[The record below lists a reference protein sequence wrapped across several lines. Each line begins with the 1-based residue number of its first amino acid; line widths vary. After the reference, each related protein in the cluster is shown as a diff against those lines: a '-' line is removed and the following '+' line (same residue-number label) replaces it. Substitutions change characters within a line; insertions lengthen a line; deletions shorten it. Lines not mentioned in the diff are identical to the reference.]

1 MMKTK
6 MTTLTAVPAVFH
18 KRLNVTR
25 KALTTT
31 TALVSA
37 QRHLA
42 IGIIGIG
49 LLVSSPSY
57 ANPDG
62 GKVVE
67 GSATILQESAQ
78 KLNIQQH
85 TDKAIIDWN
94 SFNIGE
100 NEHTQF
106 YQPNSNSIALNRITE
121 GDPSQ
126 ILGRLTANGRVM
138 IINPNGVLFGR
149 NSRIDVNGLVA
160 STHDIKNHDFMN
172 GNYNFNIPGNPKASI
187 INKGNI
193 SVADQGLVAFV
204 APSVQNQGYIA
215 ARLGKVALA
224 SANGFTLDLY
234 GDQLINILV
243 DDKVAELA
251 LDENGEPVEAL
262 VDNSGKITADGGY
275 VFLTVNAA
283 RSLVNKVV
291 NNTGYLEARSVG
303 VENGEIVLNGGDEG
317 EVHVAGTV
325 DASGDDTGETGGRIQ
340 ITGEKVGIMAGADIN
355 ASGESGGGT
364 VLVGGDYLGGN
375 GDPEIVK
382 TYDIKLE
389 DKVIPTAQFTYVDE
403 SAKISADAQS
413 DGDGG
418 KVIVW
423 ADQATRTYGEISAKG
438 GANSGDGGFI
448 ETSGKD
454 YLDVGQAADA
464 SAENG
469 KGGTWL
475 LDPRNVT
482 ITGAGVDAN
491 GTNSSNVFTATG
503 DNATIT
509 ATTIET
515 ALNAG
520 TNIQINTGST
530 GAQDGN
536 ITLGAN
542 ITKSAGGDATLTLV
556 ANKKIIAG
564 GAYTISSTSNKLN
577 MSFTAGEY
585 NYLGWDASTETTLTS
600 NGGDIYLDGGSYNI
614 LYGTVNAGAGD
625 VTIKAANTPKEYGGL
640 YLYTGSNIYG
650 NNITVDTA
658 GVIWDQD
665 TGVDWSTSIEGTGN
679 VTLKGSQIGTGSNSL
694 QVVGGTNSTLTLEQT
709 DRTNNTSTQWTYIY
723 ADKSSANR
731 RFTTI
736 NATVRDNDVRS
747 GLSIKFD
754 GSTDR
759 VYVRDDGTD
768 IGTGT
773 NYDTNWTPDY
783 AIDTSQ
789 YNRNFNATTYGVKLK
804 VTPYSSYIKTGTGT
818 FTLNMYDQP
827 STTSSET
834 QSKIDQSTANTT
846 KYTPASA
853 ERPKPID
860 HKLQSGKEWIES
872 LKLPQV
878 SSSAPSIDSTLQ
890 MLFDSKNMTD
900 VSVLN
905 TFESADGSKYMEL
918 PDGSFA
924 LIKEVVINGATA
936 KTPVH
941 FENGRPLSENDKEL
955 LASGWSLEDVL
966 NKSPQDVA
974 VLLGKEKIQIA
985 ARIDNSKNINPT
997 DQKSEE
1003 QLAAEEKVAQDEV
1016 AQQNLVQQQELVR
1029 QQEALVDQQLVLK
1042 RDLFTAGVG
1051 SLEDVPDTIRQEYQT
1066 AAQTLLEEWKQSDRD
1081 LNQLAQAYFTKLQKR
1096 INKLFNNDLIGLATL
1111 LKNASE
1117 GDPQKIS
1124 ERDYRKIQERLTD
1137 MYGDAVGEL
1146 TKMMANGA
1154 DFSNMTEESLI
1165 NLMAQASYT
1174 NEVYEDVTH
1183 PDRGS
1188 NVLLAMVGKKVKTI
1202 QEINI
1207 ASRTNALQTLA
1218 NKNET
1223 YIAEAKSIYS
1233 DLLNQAYEK
1242 FSSNEISYA
1251 AYQLFSDK
1259 MSVLSREFEEKAG
1272 DLNGFAQ
1279 SSGSALLNDDT
1290 FKSYR
1295 EGLNDKTWELS
1306 QAKDNL
1312 ALGKGNLF
1320 EQVLA
1325 EVKAA
1330 ALKSSNNQGV
1340 GITGSGMAQF
1350 NGQLQDTSSKKTKT
1364 DDAQKQQSINDDN
1377 ESIEEEKSTQREEVK
1392 VVEVNDQ
1399 PRETPLIQAQ
1409 MSLNKFKDISYDIFA
1424 DSAAISNDMREQA
1437 QYFFD
1442 SGQIN
1447 RSRYQRVL
1455 KEISKYDQSILMNS
1469 FDKRIGQLKNPKEI
1483 HVSNIQ
1489 RSMVNLASD
1498 IHLKNE
1504 AVKSVGAKRFVA
1516 DLLFNAIG
1524 KDENRLLVNKYS
1536 GREDANPSYVKF
1548 LQTNG
1553 LSASSPDYNSRNS
1566 AGMNLKKTEDQERFL
1581 NGITSSAETTQ
1592 VAAIEPTAPTGGQN
1606 GNAAIGSSGGEGAS
1620 SSSAQDEQALR
1631 RNPNGGKPQEPVLAP
1646 VGEDGIMIQTNPDGS
1661 VFVVSPD
1668 GQRFEAESVEDA
1680 EIMASNIQIQIN
1692 AQKIAELANQ
1702 NNEGAEN
1709 QTGSELGD
1717 GEPVSDKNDGTQI
1730 ITAEFNFGALTSQ
1743 SGVKVDFSIKEIETI
1758 KGLIAGE
1765 SAFTPNGEVLAQVAS
1780 DIEFEG
1786 TNLREFLKKRAI
1798 GLSMYAAYQNEGKSA
1813 AKRLEN
1819 ALSDDTSIA
1828 VREKL
1833 DTLAE
1838 ALTVEKMSAQEIAGD
1853 VFDSLVDRVKN
1864 IGKFALDFGSSLGD
1878 ALIPEEALNAAF
1890 SSVETTVQVGQ
1901 MQSSTIELIGLAAKG
1916 DIGELSKGV
1925 SDFIESAGNVAL
1937 KDNKNFKA
1945 FKIAKAIAKMKESM
1959 SQANSLD
1966 TISENLDSPNGQGVY
1981 LNSVEKVMLKTKLYA
1996 DAITNLTSALVD
2008 ALPENIPGLDN
2019 LKIAQSVADS
2029 VSREANTQWNDEAAL
2044 FNKTMDLRIEK
2055 GKQIGQ
2061 AMVGVIEELQ

>member
-1 MMKTK
+1 MMKKK
-6 MTTLTAVPAVFH
+6 MNALTAVPAVFH

-25 KALTTT
+25 KVLTST

-42 IGIIGIG
+42 VGIVGIG
-49 LLVSSPSY
+49 LLISSPSH
-57 ANPDG
+57 ANPEG

-67 GSATILQESAQ
+67 GSATIIQESAQ
-78 KLNIQQH
+78 KLNVHQH

-100 NEHTQF
+100 KEHTQF
-106 YQPNSNSIALNRITE
+106 YQPNSNSIALNRITG

-138 IINPNGVLFGR
+138 IINPNGVLFGL

-275 VFLTVNAA
+275 VFLTANAA

-291 NNTGYLEARSVG
+291 NNTGYVEARSVG
-303 VENGEIVLNGGDEG
+303 MENGEIVLHGGDEG
-317 EVHVAGTV
+317 EVHVAGTI
-325 DASGDDTGETGGRIQ
+325 DASGDDTGETGGRVQ
-340 ITGEKVGIMAGADIN
+340 ITGEKVGIMAGAEVT

-389 DKVIPTAQFTYVDE
+389 DQAIPTAQFTYVDE
-403 SAKISADAQS
+403 SAKISADAKS

-423 ADQATRTYGEISAKG
+423 ADQATRSYGEISAKG

-520 TNIQINTGST
+520 TNIQINTGSR

-536 ITLGAN
+536 ITIGAD

-556 ANKKIIAG
+556 ADKQIKAG
-564 GAYTISSTSNKLN
+564 GAYTISSSSNKLN

-600 NGGDIYLDGGSYNI
+600 NGGDIYLDGGSYNL

-625 VTIKAANTPKEYGGL
+625 VTIKAANTPKDYGGL
-640 YLYTGSNIYG
+640 YMYTGSNIYG

-709 DRTNNTSTQWTYIY
+709 DNTNNTSTKWTYIY
-723 ADKSSANR
+723 ADKDSANR
-731 RFTTI
+731 KFTTI
-736 NATVRDNDVRS
+736 NATVRDNDVKS

-759 VYVRDDGTD
+759 IYVRDDGTD

-773 NYDTNWTPDY
+773 NYSTGWTPDY
-783 AIDTSQ
+783 AIDTSE
-789 YNRNFNATTYGVKLK
+789 YNRNVIATTYGVKPK
-804 VTPYSSYIKTGTGT
+804 TSPFDSYVKTGSGT

-827 STTSSET
+827 STTSEET
-834 QSKIDQSTANTT
+834 QETIDQTTTNTT
-846 KYTPASA
+846 NYEPVVATAPEPVEQKF
-853 ERPKPID
+853 
-860 HKLQSGKEWIES
+860 ES
-872 LKLPQV
+872 D
-878 SSSAPSIDSTLQ
+878 SDWIDSITAPNTSDAAPVVDTTLQ
-890 MLFDSKNMTD
+890 MLFDAKGMTD

-905 TFESADGSKYMEL
+905 TFEAEDGSKYMEL
-918 PDGSFA
+918 SDGSFA
-924 LIKEVVINGATA
+924 LIKEEVINGATA

-974 VLLGKEKIQIA
+974 VLLGKEKIQFVARYGKAEGVNNDDQSEETNSEQQQQVQELAEEFRTVSQAELIQKQEIDSQRNLFASGVVSINEMTDETVTEFSSLAKDLIA
-985 ARIDNSKNINPT
+985 KWENQDLGVEGALKAYLQSYDQDIISLFASQMPAKIRRMYEKDKTLDSYEQYTLNLALDDIRKNLRGVGKVSGLSNLSKSDLIDLVASLEFNKSVSNDVLKNFEVVADRLLEVNKEGTNQRRLADNLSYASINQTNIN
-997 DQKSEE
+997 
-1003 QLAAEEKVAQDEV
+1003 
-1016 AQQNLVQQQELVR
+1016 R
-1029 QQEALVDQQLVLK
+1029 
-1042 RDLFTAGVG
+1042 
-1051 SLEDVPDTIRQEYQT
+1051 
-1066 AAQTLLEEWKQSDRD
+1066 
-1081 LNQLAQAYFTKLQKR
+1081 R
-1096 INKLFNNDLIGLATL
+1096 INLLND
-1111 LKNASE
+1111 
-1117 GDPQKIS
+1117 Q
-1124 ERDYRKIQERLTD
+1124 
-1137 MYGDAVGEL
+1137 V
-1146 TKMMANGA
+1146 TK
-1154 DFSNMTEESLI
+1154 
-1165 NLMAQASYT
+1165 
-1174 NEVYEDVTH
+1174 NEVYISDTKSVYDRMLRDALDQMKSGAISQDAYDIFNRKIEAFKNNLDTQKVGWNSFMDVPRDSFTN
-1183 PDRGS
+1183 DT
-1188 NVLLAMVGKKVKTI
+1188 VFKKFRNKLNDESWALSA
-1202 QEINI
+1202 QFENI
-1207 ASRTNALQTLA
+1207 SLNRDSLFSQYL
-1218 NKNET
+1218 
-1223 YIAEAKSIYS
+1223 AEAK
-1233 DLLNQAYEK
+1233 
-1242 FSSNEISYA
+1242 
-1251 AYQLFSDK
+1251 
-1259 MSVLSREFEEKAG
+1259 
-1272 DLNGFAQ
+1272 
-1279 SSGSALLNDDT
+1279 
-1290 FKSYR
+1290 
-1295 EGLNDKTWELS
+1295 
-1306 QAKDNL
+1306 
-1312 ALGKGNLF
+1312 
-1320 EQVLA
+1320 
-1325 EVKAA
+1325 AA
-1330 ALKSSNNQGV
+1330 APKPTNNQGV

-1350 NGQLQDTSSKKTKT
+1350 NGQLQDTSSGGQSSNTQELTMAEQFEEWKKLPMSERMPLIRENPDFRTYLDLDLSPEEAVRFT
-1364 DDAQKQQSINDDN
+1364 DLVGADNSTIQQAINDERSFGQWLKLTQPEMFDN
-1377 ESIEEEKSTQREEVK
+1377 GLFVGR
-1392 VVEVNDQ
+1392 
-1399 PRETPLIQAQ
+1399 PETPDTPE
-1409 MSLNKFKDISYDIFA
+1409 S
-1424 DSAAISNDMREQA
+1424 
-1437 QYFFD
+1437 
-1442 SGQIN
+1442 
-1447 RSRYQRVL
+1447 
-1455 KEISKYDQSILMNS
+1455 
-1469 FDKRIGQLKNPKEI
+1469 
-1483 HVSNIQ
+1483 
-1489 RSMVNLASD
+1489 
-1498 IHLKNE
+1498 
-1504 AVKSVGAKRFVA
+1504 
-1516 DLLFNAIG
+1516 
-1524 KDENRLLVNKYS
+1524 
-1536 GREDANPSYVKF
+1536 
-1548 LQTNG
+1548 
-1553 LSASSPDYNSRNS
+1553 
-1566 AGMNLKKTEDQERFL
+1566 
-1581 NGITSSAETTQ
+1581 TQ
-1592 VAAIEPTAPTGGQN
+1592 VATPNPVDSAGGQD
-1606 GNAAIGSSGGEGAS
+1606 NALPVGSSTEES
-1620 SSSAQDEQALR
+1620 VSNPPAQDEPPLR
-1631 RNPNGGKPQEPVLAP
+1631 RNPNGGKPQEPVVTP
-1646 VGEDGIMIQTNPDGS
+1646 VGEDGIKIQTNPNGS
-1661 VFVVSPD
+1661 IIVIAPD
-1668 GQRFEAESVEDA
+1668 GQQYSADSAEQA
-1680 EIMASNIQIQIN
+1680 QAIAGNIQIQIT
-1692 AQKIAELANQ
+1692 AQKIAEQAKQ
-1702 NNEGAEN
+1702 NHDGAEN
-1709 QTGSELGD
+1709 QTGSEL
-1717 GEPVSDKNDGTQI
+1717 SDGTQI
-1730 ITAEFNFGALTSQ
+1730 TPAEYNFGTLTSP
-1743 SGVKVDFSIKEIETI
+1743 SGVKVNFSPKEIEII
-1758 KGLIAGE
+1758 KGLIVGE

-1786 TNLREFLKKRAI
+1786 TNLQEFLKKRAI
-1798 GLSMYAAYQNEGKSA
+1798 GLNMYAAYQNEGKRA
-1813 AKRLEN
+1813 AERLEN

-1828 VREKL
+1828 VRQKL

-1838 ALTVEKMSAQEIAGD
+1838 ALTVEKLSAKEIAGD
-1853 VFDSLVDRVKN
+1853 VFDSLVDRAKN
-1864 IGKFALDFGSSLGD
+1864 LGRFALDFGSSLGD
-1878 ALIPEEALNAAF
+1878 AVIPEEALNAAF
-1890 SSVETTVQVGQ
+1890 SSVETAVQVGQ

-1966 TISENLDSPNGQGVY
+1966 TIPENIDNPNGQGVY

-2008 ALPENIPGLDN
+2008 ALPENVPGLDN